1 MVVVKSNGLYSLLS
15 FLPASDHCLSL
26 YIALCLFSSSV
37 LAFILAS
44 LLIYVSRFAASTVL
58 ARKATIASVLTSG
71 SVFASVSAF
80 TLASVSPRAESG
92 VLTFTWVSA
101 SPSLLACRPQNQIA
115 PWSSNRPVCFAVSR
129 ALHLIGC
136 QCVCNTLRLQLCK
149 RVSLR
154 IDQYLNFNC
163 NQCVDNLI
171 ILLSCN
177 SVTVCFDRCFG
188 LHTG

>member
-15 FLPASDHCLSL
+15 LLPASDHCLSL

-115 PWSSNRPVCFAVSR
+115 PWSSNRPVCFLLSR
-129 ALHLIGC
+129 ALSLVAFLF
-136 QCVCNTLRLQLCK
+136 VCNTLGLYLRK
-149 RVSLR
+149 RVSLGMQQCHR
-154 IDQYLNFNC
+154 FKFIY
-163 NQCVDNLI
+163 CVDI
-171 ILLSCN
+171 CVS
-177 SVTVCFDRCFG
+177 R
-188 LHTG
+188 